1 MRCPSCEMENRP
13 GRRFCLACG
22 SPISRTCQACGA
34 ENEGQAAFCGECG
47 AKLGPATPASDRPE
61 TAYDPAAALERL
73 IPREFAERLRAT
85 RGHLGQERRL
95 VTILFAD
102 IAGST
107 ARAEKL
113 DPEDVLEIVNG
124 AYEPLI
130 APVYRH
136 EGTVAE
142 LRGDGILAFFGAPI
156 GHEDDPA
163 RAVRAALDIQAGI
176 RTYAESLKA
185 ERGIEGFAAR
195 VGINTGLV
203 VVGEVGSDLRV
214 AYAAVGDTINMAAR
228 MEQHAPPGGVLVSA
242 DTFHHIS
249 GDFVAVQQPPLF
261 VKGHADPVSTWVIE
275 GPRAAASGTWTRRV
289 DGIETRMVGRDAEL
303 RQLETV
309 LEAAIDG
316 RGGGIV
322 LLTGDP
328 GVGKSRLVGELAR
341 ATQGGEARS
350 DVWMARATA
359 LGTAAPYD
367 LLRDLWTRRCGVL
380 DSDTAAVARAR
391 FERDVIQVFAG
402 DAAATMRAHVMGQL
416 LGFDFRDSPYL
427 HGPLGDP
434 RQLRDRALV
443 YLADYLRA
451 AAAARPLLIVLE
463 DLHWAD
469 DSSLD
474 ALPGLADALADR
486 PVLFIATAR
495 PALDERRPGWV
506 AATPAVRRLALQ
518 PLDAAAG
525 EELVLE
531 ILRRVDAVPEALRAL
546 VAGRAEGNPFFAEE
560 LVRMLLEDGI
570 IERPAGRHDAWHVR
584 ADRLADVRVPQGL
597 TGVLQARLDRLE
609 PEERATLQRASV
621 VGRRFWDRAVAHLAT
636 AGRGVV
642 GSAGDPV
649 STEATLATLGRRELA
664 FERSPSTFA
673 GCREYVFKHALV
685 RDVAYESLLRRQ
697 RRAYHGAAADWLL
710 ATGGDRADEI
720 AGQIGSHLELA
731 GRGPEAASLYARA
744 ATRAA
749 ATFANDEAIDL
760 YRRARRLVGEQP
772 VEVRDRELAGG
783 LAEALGNV
791 LHLVGRHE
799 EALAEYRAALAV
811 ALGDDGA
818 TMARLHRLAGVAL
831 ADDGRFDEADAAFDA
846 AEAALGPIPEMGL
859 ADAGIGGVTEDGVT
873 EAGMTEAVVTEAGAP
888 VRTEAEVRRWR
899 EWMAL
904 QNDRMNA
911 RYFSWRDDELDAL
924 VGQMRPVV
932 ERWGS
937 PAERAGFYAALTMAG
952 FRRYRYVVPAEVVE
966 HARRQLEASQE
977 LGSPDRLAWAWF
989 MVAFAHLWHG
999 DLAAAETHMATSL
1012 EIAER
1017 TGDLTI
1023 EARSVTY
1030 LAVAA
1035 RIRND
1040 TDRVAALVDRCLAAA
1055 ARAGSLSYLAMAHG
1069 NEAWLAYRSGDL
1081 DEAERFASVA
1091 LEDGGP
1097 PFRWLWL
1104 WPFVGAALAHGDLE
1118 TAIGRARDLL
1128 APDEQRISD
1137 DILVPLE
1144 AALGAWDEGDVTVA
1158 RARLEEA
1165 AAAART
1171 TGRL

>member
-1 MRCPSCEMENRP
+1 MENRP

-47 AKLGPATPASDRPE
+47 AKLGPATPPARADGE
-61 TAYDPAAALERL
+61 AAYDPAAALERL
-73 IPREFAERLRAT
+73 IPREFAERLRAS
-85 RGHLGQERRL
+85 RGHVGQERRL

-107 ARAEKL
+107 AMAEKL

-176 RTYAESLKA
+176 RAYAERLAA

-228 MEQHAPPGGVLVSA
+228 MEQHAPPGGVLVSGA
-242 DTFHHIS
+242 TFHHIRD
-249 GDFVAVQQPPLF
+249 DFVAVEQPPLF

-275 GPRAAASGTWTRRV
+275 GPRVVASGARTRRV
-289 DGIETRMVGRDAEL
+289 DGIETRLVGRDAEL
-303 RQLETV
+303 RHLQ
-309 LEAAIDG
+309 AACDAALDG
-316 RGGGIV
+316 QGGGIV
-322 LLTGDP
+322 VVTGDP
-328 GVGKSRLVGELAR
+328 GVGKSRLVGELVRSTGGRESRADAWTAR
-341 ATQGGEARS
+341 ASAVT
-350 DVWMARATA
+350 T
-359 LGTAAPYD
+359 LAPYD

-380 DSDTAAVARAR
+380 DSDSAAVARER
-391 FERDVIQVFAG
+391 FERDIVEVFAG
-402 DAAATMRAHVMGQL
+402 DPSGTMRAHVMGQL
-416 LGFDFRDSPYL
+416 LGFDFHGSPYL
-427 HGPLGDP
+427 RGPLGDP

-451 AAAARPLLIVLE
+451 ASAARPLLIVLE

-474 ALPGLADALADR
+474 ALPGLADSLMDR
-486 PVLFIATAR
+486 PVFFVATAR

-506 AATPAVRRLALQ
+506 AATPGVKRVVLQ
-518 PLDAAAG
+518 PLDAASG

-531 ILRRVDAVPEALRAL
+531 ILRRADSVPDALRDL
-546 VAGRAEGNPFFAEE
+546 VTGRSEGNPFFAEE

-570 IERPAGRHDAWHVR
+570 IERREGGYGAWHVR
-584 ADRLADVRVPQGL
+584 ADRLVDVHVPQSL

-621 VGRRFWDRAVAHLAT
+621 VGRRFWDRAVTHLAT
-636 AGRGVV
+636 T
-642 GSAGDPV
+642 GDGAVDGAIDPTLNPV
-649 STEATLATLGRRELA
+649 STATTLATLEHRELA
-664 FERSPSTFA
+664 FERTPSTFA
-673 GCREYVFKHALV
+673 ACREYVFKHALV

-697 RRAYHGAAADWLL
+697 RRAYHGAVADWLIV
-710 ATGGDRADEI
+710 AGGDRADEI
-720 AGQIGSHLELA
+720 AAQIGSHLELA
-731 GRGPEAASLYARA
+731 GRATEAAAQLARA
-744 ATRAA
+744 AARAA
-749 ATFANDEAIDL
+749 AAFANEEAIDL
-760 YRRARRLVGEQP
+760 YRRALRLVGELP
-772 VEVRDRELAGG
+772 PGTRDRALSAS

-791 LHLVGRHE
+791 LHLLRRHE
-799 EALAEYRAALAV
+799 AAREQYQAALADIPSGD
-811 ALGDDGA
+811 ALA
-818 TMARLHRLAGVAL
+818 AARLRRLIANTLVGDA
-831 ADDGRFDEADAAFDA
+831 RFEEADAAFDA
-846 AEAALGPIPEMGL
+846 AEEILGPIPEAEESATGRAL
-859 ADAGIGGVTEDGVT
+859 VDAT
-873 EAGMTEAVVTEAGAP
+873 
-888 VRTEAEVRRWR
+888 VRTEPELDRWR

-904 QNDRMNA
+904 QNDRMLA
-911 RYFSWRDDELDAL
+911 RYWAFRDDDLDAL
-924 VGQMRPVV
+924 VGRMRPVV

-937 PAERAGFYAALTMAG
+937 PAERAGFYAGLTMAG
-952 FRRYRYVVPAEVVE
+952 FRRYRYMVPAEVVE

-989 MVAFAHLWHG
+989 MVAFASLWHG

-1023 EARSVTY
+1023 EARCVTY

-1040 TDRVAALVDRCLAAA
+1040 TERVASLIGRCLHTAAQ
-1055 ARAGSLSYLAMAHG
+1055 AGMPEYLAIAHG
-1069 NEAWLAYRSGDL
+1069 NEAWLAYRAGDL
-1081 DEAERFASVA
+1081 DAAERFALIA
-1091 LEDGGP
+1091 LEHAGP
-1097 PFRWLWL
+1097 PFRWTWL
-1104 WPFVGAALAHGDLE
+1104 WPLVGTALARGDLE
-1118 TAIGRARDLL
+1118 AAVNRARGLL
-1128 APDEQRISD
+1128 VPDEQRTSD

-1144 AALGAWDEGDVTVA
+1144 AALRAWDEGDVTAA
-1158 RARLEEA
+1158 RVRLDEA
-1165 AAAART
+1165 AAAARL